1 MIIFILIINIMVLSS
16 CSFNNQTSS
25 DKLVAR
31 LGDNY
36 LYKSDLKQLNNYN
49 LDQYDSIYIYTQFI
63 ENWAKENLILNKAL
77 INLDIKDLEIEKRV
91 ESYKNSLLIH
101 SYEQNLI
108 KQKLDTLV
116 SINEITEYYKNHL
129 DDFILSNKIL
139 KIIFSEIS
147 IYAPQIDSMKFW
159 FFNSDS
165 IYFDK
170 IEEYSYQYSKR
181 LFYNHDEWV
190 TIYDLEEFFANKIEF
205 YNLTDKNN
213 TIFIED
219 SLSYFFIRLTD
230 FKDVGSYAPVD
241 YVKKDIIEI
250 ILNKRKLKMIEIIKN
265 KLFDDAKK
273 SNIFEIYENI

>member
-1 MIIFILIINIMVLSS
+1 MVLSS
-16 CSFNNQTSS
+16 CSFNNQTSN

-49 LDQYDSIYIYTQFI
+49 LDQYDSIYIYNQFI
-63 ENWAKENLILNKAL
+63 ENWAKQNLILNKAL

-91 ESYKNSLLIH
+91 EDYKNSLLIH

-108 KQKLDTLV
+108 KQKLDTIV
-116 SINEITEYYKNHL
+116 SIDEITEYYKNHL

-139 KIIFSEIS
+139 KIILSEIS

-181 LFYNHDEWV
+181 LFYNLDEWV

-205 YNLTDKNN
+205 YNLTNKNN

-230 FKDVGSYAPVD
+230 FRDIGSYAPVD

-273 SNIFEIYENI
+273 SDIFEIYENI